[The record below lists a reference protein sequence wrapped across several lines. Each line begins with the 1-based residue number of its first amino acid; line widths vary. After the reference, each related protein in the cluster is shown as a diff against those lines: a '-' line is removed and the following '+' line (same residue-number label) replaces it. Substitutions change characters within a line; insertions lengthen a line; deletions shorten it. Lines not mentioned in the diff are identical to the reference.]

1 MSARGEKPEKRWTG
15 AHEPKE
21 FPALTI
27 FQGGPFWRRLARTL
41 VLALVTAAAG
51 LAAAQTEPALA
62 WAGRAHVP
70 GQYWIDAPGKA
81 SLETARAAFDG
92 GQGRASDPALIMPLG
107 GGVAIWY
114 RLQLPAV
121 AAPVRAVFTVPFGGM
136 DNVELFRPDGNGGWR
151 AQRSG
156 ESLPVSEWPVRYL
169 HPAFAFTMQP
179 GETQPTY
186 LRVQHSHPTGVSWV
200 LWDASSF
207 TESAKLW
214 HLALG
219 AYAGFMV
226 LVVLLSIFNAASWR
240 DPIHLYYAVQV
251 VLVGLGIMSLT
262 GLAGEY
268 LWPNNAW
275 WNDKASVVLPA
286 ASLGWMGLFLREL
299 VAERGRRWVSWALL
313 VHVGICAL
321 MVAGFLRYGREDF
334 FRLPSAYALV
344 ALALILALLTWFS
357 LRRPKVGLWVLA
369 GFAALTLGTLF
380 TLFRNLDW
388 LPVTFATQ
396 YGPQVGGALEIPLML
411 IGLYF
416 RSRERRDN
424 RVRLEALA
432 HTDPLTGV
440 GNHRVLVERLQ
451 HLLGRGRRS
460 PFLGAVLQV
469 HVGNLDDIRDEYGRE
484 AAEAAL
490 VRAAECVTK
499 EASEGDIVAREQGG
513 DLVLVLEGQV
523 SRAQAGEAGRNII
536 ARGLKF
542 SGRLPPR
549 VTLSLRVAGAC
560 APMPD
565 SNPLVLLGM
574 LGRVILDIGNDTLGR
589 ALRLIDPPAPRRA
602 DMPSGQPST
611 GDW

>member
-1 MSARGEKPEKRWTG
+1 
-15 AHEPKE
+15 
-21 FPALTI
+21 LTI
-27 FQGGPFWRRLARTL
+27 FQGGPFWRRLARAFVL
-41 VLALVTAAAG
+41 VLVTVTAG
-51 LAAAQTEPALA
+51 LAAAQTEPSLA
-62 WAGRAHVP
+62 WAERGDVP

-81 SLETARAAFDG
+81 SLEAARAAFDG

-121 AAPVRAVFTVPFGGM
+121 AAPARAVFTVPFGGM
-136 DNVELFRPDGNGGWR
+136 NNVELFRPDGAGGWR
-151 AQRSG
+151 EQRSG
-156 ESLPVSEWPVRYL
+156 ESLPVSRWPVRYL
-169 HPAFAFTMQP
+169 HPAFAFTLQP
-179 GETQPTY
+179 GETQATY
-186 LRVQHSHPTGVSWV
+186 LRVQHSHPTGVAWV
-200 LWDASSF
+200 LRDASSF
-207 TESAKLW
+207 SESAKLW

-226 LVVLLSIFNAASWR
+226 LVVLLSIFNTFSWR

-251 VLVGLGIMSLT
+251 VLVGLSIMSLT

-275 WNDKASVVLPA
+275 WNDKAEVVIPA

-299 VAERGRRWVSWALL
+299 VAERGRRWLSRALL

-334 FRLPSAYALV
+334 FQLPSAYALV
-344 ALALILALLTWFS
+344 ALVLILALLTWFS
-357 LRRPKVGLWVLA
+357 LRRPKVGLWALA
-369 GFAALTLGTLF
+369 GMTVLTAGTLF
-380 TLFRNLDW
+380 PLFRNLDW

-396 YGPQVGGALEIPLML
+396 YGPQIGGALEIPLML

-440 GNHRVLVERLQ
+440 GNHRVLVERLN
-451 HLLGRGRRS
+451 HLLGRGRHG
-460 PFLGAVLQV
+460 PFQGAVLQI
-469 HVGNLDDIRDEYGRE
+469 HVANLDAIRDEYGRE
-484 AAEAAL
+484 AAEAAM

-499 EASEGDIVAREQGG
+499 EASEGDTVAREQGG
-513 DLVLVLEGQV
+513 DLVLVLEGQLT
-523 SRAQAGEAGRNII
+523 RAQAAEAGRDII

-560 APMPD
+560 APLPD
-565 SNPLVLLGM
+565 NNALVLLGM
-574 LGRVILDIGNDTLGR
+574 LGRVILDIGSDALGR
-589 ALRLIDPPAPRRA
+589 ALRIIDAPAPRRA
-602 DMPSGQPST
+602 DVVTGQPSI